1 MLNEFKKALSLA
13 ATNRTRVAFGISLIF
28 IGTIFSLVFPAVI
41 REVLDTALNKG
52 SVKTLQLY
60 SALLLVIFILR
71 ASIGSLGDYVLAS
84 AGQRIAIILRNKLYA
99 HLHTLDLSFFHSQK
113 IGELTSRLTTDTS
126 EIKEAVTGAIVSIVN
141 QSFILVG
148 SFLVMLTMSWR
159 LTLFILILAP
169 TATILSRQ
177 FGKNIRE
184 RSRRVQEENAKT
196 SALAQESFSGIAFV
210 KSHNA
215 SEYEGRIYSKK
226 NDELYARILKALA
239 AQTQFQFLITLLTS
253 ITTITI
259 FWYGGIEVFSGKIS
273 VGELI
278 AFLFYTQNI
287 TQAFSMVAQ
296 NYGNLSRAMGAIARV
311 FELLDI
317 EPNVIDKT
325 NAQRPTQCAG
335 NICFVGVEFC
345 YSVNRP
351 ILKNLELEISPGEII
366 AFVGKSGVGKTTI
379 VQLLTRLFDVTKGS
393 IRIDENDIRNL
404 SLHWL
409 RDQIAL
415 VSQEVFL
422 FGTSVRENIRY
433 GRPSAT
439 DYEVEEAA
447 RMAYADTF
455 IRGLTNGYDTEV
467 GERGVKLSGGQK
479 QRLALA
485 RAFLKRPRI
494 LVLDEATSG
503 VDGDTEARIQSAI
516 HEWNVKHGVTVII
529 ITHRLNTVRLAK
541 RVVVIGSDGRIS
553 EEGSVESLLKS
564 HGEFCK
570 LMETGFLDNDYDEEM
585 EAIRL

>member
-393 IRIDENDIRNL
+393 IYEI
-404 SLHWL
+404 SLCSGFETKL
-409 RDQIAL
+409 RW
-415 VSQEVFL
+415 S
-422 FGTSVRENIRY
+422 R
-433 GRPSAT
+433 
-439 DYEVEEAA
+439 
-447 RMAYADTF
+447 
-455 IRGLTNGYDTEV
+455 
-467 GERGVKLSGGQK
+467 
-479 QRLALA
+479 
-485 RAFLKRPRI
+485 KRFFY
-494 LVLDEATSG
+494 LVLQLEKIFDMEDRVRQTM
-503 VDGDTEARIQSAI
+503 R
-516 HEWNVKHGVTVII
+516 WK
-529 ITHRLNTVRLAK
+529 RLRAWLTQ
-541 RVVVIGSDGRIS
+541 
-553 EEGSVESLLKS
+553 
-564 HGEFCK
+564 
-570 LMETGFLDNDYDEEM
+570 
-585 EAIRL
+585 IRLLEG

>member
-564 HGEFCK
+564 NGEFCK

>member
-287 TQAFSMVAQ
+287 TLAFSMVAQ

-564 HGEFCK
+564 NGEFCK